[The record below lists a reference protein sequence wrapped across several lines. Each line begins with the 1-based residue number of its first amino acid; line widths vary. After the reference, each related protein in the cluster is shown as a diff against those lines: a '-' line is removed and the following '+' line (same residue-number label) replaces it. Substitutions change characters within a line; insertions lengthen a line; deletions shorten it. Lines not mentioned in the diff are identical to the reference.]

1 MYTDLQ
7 KMTSNIAHLHRIL
20 CIVNLYHRALTM
32 SSMYFF
38 QLSIVFTSG
47 LYVHGFVK
55 MLLTIF
61 NHLLFEAFNDNFH

>member
-7 KMTSNIAHLHRIL
+7 KITSNIAHLHRIL

-38 QLSIVFTSG
+38 SIVNSFYFWVVCTWVCKDVTNYFQSFT
-47 LYVHGFVK
+47 F
-55 MLLTIF
+55 
-61 NHLLFEAFNDNFH
+61 